1 MARVDLKTSEN
12 PDATAVDL
20 SRLLKRLDHTVLAP
34 SADQSLRYS
43 SYERTKVGAVGCSF
57 PSPAQLRNLLTY
69 LQNLEYARTL
79 LLRLEHDN
87 SSPTHAKYQQQKNA
101 YQTDLKGKRALIK
114 QIQDRL
120 YELNQ
125 LDDGDN
131 SDGYASNDP
140 NAEDLLDRYAPAI
153 KDTSNSVDTDGDG
166 LETVG
171 QPSQVQM
178 AAAAATLSSTLRSR
192 RAAQEPVNDTAF
204 STGTSSDL
212 LPRKPSAPNTSTSPF
227 APASS
232 KQPDTSANDVLLEHH
247 SSEQEALTSSLLTLA
262 QALKAST
269 LSFAD
274 SLEASNPLVDRAS
287 EALDGNVKGM
297 EAAGLRMGM
306 LRKMTEGRGWWSRL
320 TLYAKIAVLAV
331 VALVIVFILPKLRF

>member
-1 MARVDLKTSEN
+1 MARADLNTSQN
-12 PDATAVDL
+12 ADATAVDL
-20 SRLLKRLDHTVLAP
+20 SRLLTRLNHTVLSP
-34 SADQSLRYS
+34 NADHSLRFS
-43 SYERTKVGAVGCSF
+43 SYERAKVGAVGCSF
-57 PSPAQLRNLLTY
+57 PSPARSRNFLIY

-87 SSPTHAKYQQQKNA
+87 SNPIHAKYQPQKNA
-101 YQTDLKGKRALIK
+101 HQTDLKGKRALIK

-120 YELNQ
+120 YEL
-125 LDDGDN
+125 DEGDT

-153 KDTSNSVDTDGDG
+153 KDTSNSIDTDGDG

-192 RAAQEPVNDTAF
+192 RAAQEPLNDTSF

-212 LPRKPSAPNTSTSPF
+212 LPRKPSAPSTSTSPF
-227 APASS
+227 APTPS
-232 KQPDTSANDVLLEHH
+232 KQQDTSANDVLLEHH
-247 SSEQEALTSSLLTLA
+247 NSEQEALTSSLLTLA